1 MNNERLTL
9 MWHPTQDQTS
19 QQRHRS
25 LSPQCVKVWIEA
37 GVYLNDG
44 TFLLP
49 KLTWTKVSAVLASG
63 QPATVDSSIESSL
76 PQARIKY
83 SPTLEKLDLLD
94 ICRIYPLVSVDRK
107 LHPFALTQK
116 SFCIET
122 QNEKFVFQAQT
133 IDEKERIVYGLKLV
147 VARLASLLMMRDIR
161 AAEEFFGAIT
171 TSNLHLTVPGHAP
184 TWNTTVMKGDNH
196 HTSTTTAITTTNS
209 DNHKSS
215 DTHLPE
221 VSSDN
226 GVTKSAQAA
235 ELQVVVENE

>member
-9 MWHPTQDQTS
+9 MWHPTQDPTS
-19 QQRHRS
+19 QQKRYRS

-63 QPATVDSSIESSL
+63 KSAATDGSIESSI
-76 PQARIKY
+76 PKAKIQY

-94 ICRIYPLVSVDRK
+94 ICRIYPLTTVDRK

-122 QNEKFVFQAQT
+122 QHEKFVFQAQT

-147 VARLASLLMMRDIR
+147 VARLASLLMLRDIR
-161 AAEEFFGAIT
+161 AAEEFFGAIAT
-171 TSNLHLTVPGHAP
+171 TNVAVPGQAP
-184 TWNTTVMKGDNH
+184 TWNTTVMQNN
-196 HTSTTTAITTTNS
+196 TSTTTSEYNKTDIKEE
-209 DNHKSS
+209 HQ
-215 DTHLPE
+215 PE
-221 VSSDN
+221 GTSINRSQL
-226 GVTKSAQAA
+226 QA
-235 ELQVVVENE
+235 VVENE